1 MELGCKLGKIPS
13 FYLGLPPRASCKSE
27 AVWDKVEEKFRR
39 RLLMWKRQYISKGR
53 TLALIRS
60 TLLSLSIYFISLF
73 VIHRKWSWR
82 YASKGE
88 VLWKQI
94 IEGKYGKGAGWHTC
108 EASGGY
114 GVGVWK
120 ALRGEIFSLVRPC
133 LKWEAWV
140 ADLWEDLGGGG
151 GGETLVTAIHKASSF
166 QNTQGNQGESDPNNT
181 TIFVGGLDSN
191 VTDDYLR
198 QVFSQYGELVH
209 VKIPVGKRCGFVQF
223 ANRACAEQALAGLNG
238 TQLGAQSIRLSW
250 GRSPSNKQAQP
261 DQAQWNGGYY
271 GYAQGYEAYGY
282 APPPQDPNMYYGAYP
297 GYGNYQQP
305 QQLAEGVLT
314 TCGTC
319 DAFIKPWKSFYAY
332 KARIPSTLSFCL
344 VG

>member
-53 TLALIRS
+53 TLTLIRS

-73 VIHRKWSWR
+73 VIHRKRGSMG
-82 YASKGE
+82 KKE
-88 VLWKQI
+88 QI
-94 IEGKYGKGAGWHTC
+94 G
-108 EASGGY
+108 
-114 GVGVWK
+114 
-120 ALRGEIFSLVRPC
+120 
-133 LKWEAWV
+133 
-140 ADLWEDLGGGG
+140 
-151 GGETLVTAIHKASSF
+151 TLVKSAVVMGWCLESFKGFLHINLLFAASF

-181 TIFVGGLDSN
+181 TV
-191 VTDDYLR
+191 
-198 QVFSQYGELVH
+198 
-209 VKIPVGKRCGFVQF
+209 VGKRCGFVQF

-314 TCGTC
+314 TCGHVM
-319 DAFIKPWKSFYAY
+319 PSSNLVEESFYAY